1 MLIQIKAF
9 FRKFF
14 TTKEISGRGKGKID
28 PFDLFLMLIATTLG
42 AIAAESK
49 WL

>member
-14 TTKEISGRGKGKID
+14 TMKEISRRGKGKEN
-28 PFDLFLMLIATTLG
+28 PFDIPMRIRGTTLLIG
-42 AIAAESK
+42 KGRRS
-49 WL
+49 L